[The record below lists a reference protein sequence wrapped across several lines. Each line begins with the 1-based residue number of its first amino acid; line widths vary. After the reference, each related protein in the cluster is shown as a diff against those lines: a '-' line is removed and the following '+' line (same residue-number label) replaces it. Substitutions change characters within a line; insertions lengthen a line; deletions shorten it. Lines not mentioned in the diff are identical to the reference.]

1 MKYKDITY
9 KMFQSLTKDKD
20 KSVKYYI
27 DSTLNKTQSMFY
39 YTGLPDTIPP
49 CELENIL
56 QTDGVAFVTEV
67 DGKLYAFSGGLG
79 GEPNVYYKPTL
90 FTVANPALNL
100 SKTYNIENDGVLF
113 KNDYLCKGLLPIIG
127 KNAVLLTDCNISLN
141 TAAVLTRLTML
152 ISASDDKTKASAELF
167 VNKLLDGDFS
177 IIGESAFLNG
187 VKMQSANVQTRPL
200 TDLIELMQY
209 YKSNLLAEIGLNSNY
224 NMKRERLTQGE
235 TLMNVDDLLPFVEN
249 MLTERKNAV
258 EKLNAKYGL
267 NVTVDLKSAWKT
279 EKENAD
285 KNTEN
290 AETDTPQENAETTET
305 QETETD
311 NLILVENESE
321 QNENDKDTNER
332 IETNETENEPNETAE
347 TDETE
352 TAKIVAAIRELRE
365 NETKENDENNEKS

>member
-9 KMFQSLTKDKD
+9 KFFQSLSKDKD

-39 YTGLPDTIPP
+39 YTGLPETIPA

-67 DGKLYAFSGGLG
+67 DGNLYAFGGGLG

-100 SKTYNIENDGVLF
+100 SKTYDIENDGVLF

-152 ISASDDKTKASAELF
+152 LSASDDKTKASADLF
-167 VNKLLDGDFS
+167 VEKLLNGDFS
-177 IIGESAFLNG
+177 IIGESAFLSG
-187 VKMQSANVQTRPL
+187 IKMQTANVQTRPL

-249 MLTERKNAV
+249 MLTERKHAV

-279 EKENAD
+279 EKENND
-285 KNTEN
+285 KNIEN
-290 AETDTPQENAETTET
+290 VETDTPQENA
-305 QETETD
+305 
-311 NLILVENESE
+311 
-321 QNENDKDTNER
+321 
-332 IETNETENEPNETAE
+332 ETAE

>member
-1 MKYKDITY
+1 MRNKDITY

-27 DSTLNKTQSMFY
+27 DTTLNKTQSMFY
-39 YTGLPDTIPP
+39 YTGLPETIPP

-56 QTDGVAFVTEV
+56 QTDGVAFITDVN
-67 DGKLYAFSGGLG
+67 GKLYAFSGGLG

-100 SKTYNIENDGVLF
+100 SKTYDIETDGVLF
-113 KNDYLCKGLLPIIG
+113 KNDYLCKGLIPIIG

-152 ISASDDKTKASAELF
+152 LSASDDKTKASADLF
-167 VNKLLDGDFS
+167 VEKLLNGDFS
-177 IIGESAFLNG
+177 IIAENAFLSG
-187 VKMQSANVQTRPL
+187 IKMQSANVQTRPL

-267 NVTVDLKSAWKT
+267 NVTVELKSAWKT

-285 KNTEN
+285 RNTEN
-290 AETDTPQENAETTET
+290 VETDTPQENAETTET

-321 QNENDKDTNER
+321 QNETNEN
-332 IETNETENEPNETAE
+332 TNEYNETKETDEPNETAE

>member
-1 MKYKDITY
+1 MKKDITY

-20 KSVKYYI
+20 LSVKYYI
-27 DSTLNKTQSMFY
+27 DSTLNKTQSMFI
-39 YTGLPDTIPP
+39 YTGLPETIPA

-56 QTDGVAFVTEV
+56 QVDGVAFITEV
-67 DGKLYAFSGGLG
+67 DGKLYAFAGGLG

-90 FTVANPALNL
+90 FTVANPALKL
-100 SKTYNIENDGVLF
+100 SKTYDIEADGVLF

-258 EKLNAKYGL
+258 EKLNQKYGL

-290 AETDTPQENAETTET
+290 AETDTPAENPE
-305 QETETD
+305 
-311 NLILVENESE
+311 NVNLVENESE
-321 QNENDKDTNER
+321 QNETNENTNEY
-332 IETNETENEPNETAE
+332 IETKETDEPNETAE

-352 TAKIVAAIRELRE
+352 TEKIVKIIRELRE
-365 NETKENDENNEKS
+365 NETADNEETDETKEPKNENENE

>member
-1 MKYKDITY
+1 MKKDITY

-20 KSVKYYI
+20 LSVKYYI
-27 DSTLNKTQSMFY
+27 DSTLNKTQSMFI
-39 YTGLPDTIPP
+39 YTGLPETLPA

-56 QTDGVAFVTEV
+56 QVDGVAFITEV
-67 DGKLYAFSGGLG
+67 DGKLYAFAGGLG

-90 FTVANPALNL
+90 FTVANPALKL
-100 SKTYNIENDGVLF
+100 SKTYDIEADGVLF

-258 EKLNAKYGL
+258 EKLNQKYGL

-290 AETDTPQENAETTET
+290 AETDTPAENPE
-305 QETETD
+305 
-311 NLILVENESE
+311 NVNLVENESE
-321 QNENDKDTNER
+321 QNETNEDSNEY
-332 IETNETENEPNETAE
+332 IETKETDEPNETAE

-352 TAKIVAAIRELRE
+352 TEKIVKIIRELRE
-365 NETKENDENNEKS
+365 NETADNEETDETKEPKNDKENE

>member
-1 MKYKDITY
+1 MKKDITY

-20 KSVKYYI
+20 LSVKYYI
-27 DSTLNKTQSMFY
+27 DSTLNKTQSMFI
-39 YTGLPDTIPP
+39 YTGLPETIPA

-56 QTDGVAFVTEV
+56 QVDGVAFITEV
-67 DGKLYAFSGGLG
+67 DGKLYAFAGGLG

-90 FTVANPALNL
+90 FTVANPALKL
-100 SKTYNIENDGVLF
+100 SKTYDIEADGVLF

-152 ISASDDKTKASAELF
+152 ISASDDKTKTSAELF

-258 EKLNAKYGL
+258 EKLNQKYGL

-290 AETDTPQENAETTET
+290 AETDTPAEN
-305 QETETD
+305 TD
-311 NLILVENESE
+311 NINLVENESK
-321 QNENDKDTNER
+321 QN
-332 IETNETENEPNETAE
+332 ETNENSNEYIETKETDEPNETAE
-347 TDETE
+347 TDEAE

-365 NETKENDENNEKS
+365 NETADNENKDETKEPKNDNENE

>member
-9 KMFQSLTKDKD
+9 KFFQSLSKDKD
-20 KSVKYYI
+20 KSVRYYI

-39 YTGLPDTIPP
+39 YTGLPETIPA

-56 QTDGVAFVTEV
+56 QVDGVAFITEV
-67 DGKLYAFSGGLG
+67 DGKLYALAGGLG

-100 SKTYNIENDGVLF
+100 SKTYDIENDGVLF

-152 ISASDDKTKASAELF
+152 LSASDDKTKASADLF
-167 VNKLLDGDFS
+167 VEKLLNGDFS
-177 IIGESAFLNG
+177 IIGESAFLSG
-187 VKMQSANVQTRPL
+187 IKMQSANVQTRTL

-249 MLTERKNAV
+249 MLTEREHAV

-290 AETDTPQENAETTET
+290 SETVLPSENPETV
-305 QETETD
+305 
-311 NLILVENESE
+311 NLVENESE
-321 QNENDKDTNER
+321 QNETNEN
-332 IETNETENEPNETAE
+332 TNEYNETKETIEPNETDE

-365 NETKENDENNEKS
+365 NETKEND

>member
-1 MKYKDITY
+1 MKKDITY

-20 KSVKYYI
+20 LSVKYYI
-27 DSTLNKTQSMFY
+27 DSTLNKTQSMFI
-39 YTGLPDTIPP
+39 YTGLPETIPA

-56 QTDGVAFVTEV
+56 QVDGVAFVTEV
-67 DGKLYAFSGGLG
+67 DGKLYAFAGGLG

-90 FTVANPALNL
+90 FTVANPALKL
-100 SKTYNIENDGVLF
+100 SKTYDIEADGVLF
-113 KNDYLCKGLLPIIG
+113 KNDYLCKGLMPIIG

-152 ISASDDKTKASAELF
+152 ISASDDKTKTSAELF

-200 TDLIELMQY
+200 TDLIELIQY

-258 EKLNAKYGL
+258 EKLNQKYGL

-290 AETDTPQENAETTET
+290 AETDTPAENPE
-305 QETETD
+305 
-311 NLILVENESE
+311 NVNLVENESE
-321 QNENDKDTNER
+321 QNETNENTNEY
-332 IETNETENEPNETAE
+332 IETKETDEPNETAE

-365 NETKENDENNEKS
+365 NETADNENADETKEPKNDKENE

>member
-1 MKYKDITY
+1 
-9 KMFQSLTKDKD
+9 MF
-20 KSVKYYI
+20 I
-27 DSTLNKTQSMFY
+27 
-39 YTGLPDTIPP
+39 YTGLPETLPAY
-49 CELENIL
+49 ELENIL
-56 QTDGVAFVTEV
+56 QVDGVAFVTEV
-67 DGKLYAFSGGLG
+67 NGNLYAFAGGLG
-79 GEPNVYYKPTL
+79 GEPNLYYKPTL

-100 SKTYNIENDGVLF
+100 SKTYDIEADGVLF

-152 ISASDDKTKASAELF
+152 ISASDDKTKASAEAF

-224 NMKRERLTQGE
+224 NMKRERLTEGE

-258 EKLNAKYGL
+258 EKLNQKYGL

-279 EKENAD
+279 EKENSD

-290 AETDTPQENAETTET
+290 AETVLPSENADSE
-305 QETETD
+305 ETEKIVNMIRDLRNEEANEPAETD
-311 NLILVENESE
+311 EP
-321 QNENDKDTNER
+321 
-332 IETNETENEPNETAE
+332 NEPNEPAE
-347 TDETE
+347 TDETKEPAE
-352 TAKIVAAIRELRE
+352 TDKPAETD
-365 NETKENDENNEKS
+365 ETKETEKETEKERDNDTK